1 MLILAG
7 KMTPMLI
14 TDLNKRNVI
23 YIRKVRVKHLEWTL
37 GYMGKFF
44 NNGSMTTILKV
55 QEGLGGHAT
64 DGRCALSMNEEIRR
78 FVGK

>member
-1 MLILAG
+1 MAARR
-7 KMTPMLI
+7 I
-14 TDLNKRNVI
+14 TALCKCNVI
-23 YIRKVRVKHLEWTL
+23 YIRQVRGKHLELTL
-37 GYMGKFF
+37 GCMGKFF
-44 NNGSMTTILKV
+44 NDGSMTKKFQILKL

>member
-1 MLILAG
+1 
-7 KMTPMLI
+7 
-14 TDLNKRNVI
+14 
-23 YIRKVRVKHLEWTL
+23 
-37 GYMGKFF
+37 MGKFF
-44 NNGSMTTILKV
+44 NDGSMTKKFHILKV